1 MPLID
6 YDLHPM
12 ALAFGIFCAFVALT
26 YLSAVVYLTFGSSAS
41 ESKAAQRDA
50 FVPDD
55 AVPSLDALHDDA
67 ASPPRRNDASRD
79 SSVDNGRPKTIA

>member
-26 YLSAVVYLTFGSSAS
+26 YLSAIVYLTFGNSSS
-41 ESKAAQRDA
+41 ESTAPQREP
-50 FVPDD
+50 FVSDD
-55 AVPSLDALHDDA
+55 AVPSLDALSDDA
-67 ASPPRRNDASRD
+67 ASQPPRNTASRD
-79 SSVDNGRPKTIA
+79 SSVGNDRPKTIA

>member
-12 ALAFGIFCAFVALT
+12 ALAFGIFCAFVALA
-26 YLSAVVYLTFGSSAS
+26 YLSAVVYLTFGSSS
-41 ESKAAQRDA
+41 ETKTAQREA

-55 AVPSLDALHDDA
+55 AAPSLDALKDDA
-67 ASPPRRNDASRD
+67 ASPPRRSDASRD
-79 SSVDNGRPKTIA
+79 SSVGNGRPKTIA